1 VELFLKKYKLFS
13 LEYILFTRLGH
24 YLHKVL
30 VSELSPP
37 GLKSLLAEKSCS
49 RTYNLRATD
58 RFIVSKMNNHFG
70 DATFINFF
78 SRLANYVLHNLIDL
92 SESDFDIILR
102 KNVVL
107 EFFVFRKHFDMLTL
121 EFCVSPSNTF
131 V

>member
-13 LEYILFTRLGH
+13 LEYRLFTRLCH

-30 VSELSPP
+30 VSEMSPP
-37 GLKSLLAEKSCS
+37 GLKCLLAEKSCS

-58 RFIVSKMNNHFG
+58 RFIVPKMNNHFR
-70 DATFINFF
+70 DATFTNFF
-78 SRLANYVLHNLIDL
+78 SRLTNYVLHDLID
-92 SESDFDIILR
+92 EGDFDTILR

-107 EFFVFRKHFDMLTL
+107 KSFVFRKHFDMLTL

-131 V
+131 I